1 MHYSGYAYGITPG
14 SFPLSV
20 LYAMQTNLAAASSLA
35 TNWYV
40 IDRIADMQNE
50 FNWVITNAGLAGLSL
65 TNTAPYPII
74 GSTTN
79 SYTVNLTNMVGFVPA
94 YIGVNW
100 ACLEPG
106 PPVYWLFTAGAQI
119 QQTFNAATAGTY
131 TVAITARG
139 VAAANIWPVMN
150 VYLGPKTG
158 SMSVNSTTDSIY
170 NFTFT
175 IPAGIWDFVITYN
188 NAATGGA
195 RNLIIDNIQ
204 ITRQ

>member
-1 MHYSGYAYGITPG
+1 
-14 SFPLSV
+14 
-20 LYAMQTNLAAASSLA
+20 
-35 TNWYV
+35 
-40 IDRIADMQNE
+40 
-50 FNWVITNAGLAGLSL
+50 
-65 TNTAPYPII
+65 
-74 GSTTN
+74 
-79 SYTVNLTNMVGFVPA
+79 
-94 YIGVNW
+94 
-100 ACLEPG
+100 
-106 PPVYWLFTAGAQI
+106 
-119 QQTFNAATAGTY
+119 
-131 TVAITARG
+131 
-139 VAAANIWPVMN
+139 MN